1 MSTSPGSVL
10 TGPAVLEEDDWRRRE
25 QAHAARVRP
34 WVAPRQQRRSR
45 GERHPV
51 DDFLFDYYPY
61 SAARLTTWHPGHGV
75 EVTGRVDRFLEH
87 PAYRSTR
94 DGAIVDPDLAVG
106 RRSRL
111 DLAIRLLESTG
122 QHEPEF
128 GCFGMHE
135 WAMVY
140 GLRQEEIRHASQ
152 SLRLSPDEV
161 VDIVDSVGLRCTHID
176 AYRFFTPEAAP
187 RNSHLPT
194 RATQP
199 DLEQPGCVH
208 ATMDLYKYAQ
218 WFHPAVASELTAD
231 CFELARHA
239 REIDMRAAPYDLADL
254 GYEPIRVETPEG
266 RRAYAAHQRS
276 LLARAEP
283 LRARL
288 LDSLVQLRQRCPHPA
303 AAGARQHE
311 QPND

>member
-1 MSTSPGSVL
+1 ML
-10 TGPAVLEEDDWRRRE
+10 TRLTMLDEADWRMRE
-25 QAHAARVRP
+25 RVHAARVQP

-61 SAARLTTWHPGHGV
+61 SVARLTTWHPGHGV
-75 EVTGRVDRFLEH
+75 EVTGGIDRFLQH
-87 PAYRSTR
+87 PAYRTTR
-94 DGAIVDPDLAVG
+94 DGATVDADRVVG

-111 DLAIRLLESTG
+111 DLAIRLLESTS

-140 GLRQEEIRHASQ
+140 GLSQDQIRHAGQ
-152 SLRLSPDEV
+152 PLRLPADDI
-161 VDIVDSVGLRCTHID
+161 VDVVDSVGLRCTHID
-176 AYRFFTPEAAP
+176 AYRFFTPEAAL
-187 RNSHLPT
+187 RNSQRPT

-199 DLEQPGCVH
+199 ELEQPGCVH

-218 WFHPAVASELTAD
+218 WFHPAISSELTAD
-231 CFELARHA
+231 CFELARLA
-239 REIDMRAAPYDLADL
+239 REIDMRAAPYDLAEL
-254 GYEPIRVETPEG
+254 GYQPIRVETPEG
-266 RRAYAAHQRS
+266 RREYAAAQRT

-283 LRARL
+283 LRTRL
-288 LDSLVQLRQRCPHPA
+288 LETLRLVRCSDTSRHA
-303 AAGARQHE
+303 T
-311 QPND
+311 